1 MQKRFVL
8 LAALALP
15 AMLASVSTFAQQPP
29 PRPGPNEYHGG
40 PPPDRPPP
48 DAPPPHAWRK
58 GDRLPP
64 EYRDRQ
70 YVIDDWQ
77 QYRLKPPPRGYH
89 WVGVSGQYYLVR
101 NSSWA
106 VERVGP

>member
-1 MQKRFVL
+1 MKKRFVL

-15 AMLASVSTFAQQPP
+15 AMLAPPAFAQQP
-29 PRPGPNEYHGG
+29 PRPGPNDYRGG

-48 DAPPPHAWRK
+48 PDMPPPAWRK
-58 GDRLPP
+58 GDRLPA

-70 YVIDDWQ
+70 YVIDDWR
-77 QYRLKPPPRGYH
+77 QYQLKPPPRGYH
-89 WVGVSGQYYLVR
+89 WVGAGGQYYLVR
-101 NSSWA
+101 NSGWV

>member
-29 PRPGPNEYHGG
+29 PRPGPNEYRGG

-48 DAPPPHAWRK
+48 DAPPHAWRK

-77 QYRLKPPPRGYH
+77 QYRLKPPPRGFH